1 MKRKYPQSALRLS
14 RISTP
19 SPSSSAEFQKQGIPV
34 IWRPLHEAS
43 NGYFWWGKDAASY
56 KWLWN
61 LLYTRQTKYHKL
73 SNLIWVWSAQNA
85 GWYVGD
91 AKCDIISV
99 DIYDKGSSSGNVNSL
114 MFLQKISKKKPCAIT
129 ECGNFPS
136 IQSIADQKAMW
147 SFIAQWGGNF
157 LMKEDGSL
165 SEEYNTKDSLQ
176 EMYNNNRT
184 VTKDK
189 LPDFSKLR
197 EQVKKQEEERAKT
210 ETTTSAAPA
219 ETTAQSSA
227 QSSQPAQTTAPNA

>member
-1 MKRKYPQSALRLS
+1 
-14 RISTP
+14 
-19 SPSSSAEFQKQGIPV
+19 
-34 IWRPLHEAS
+34 
-43 NGYFWWGKDAASY
+43 
-56 KWLWN
+56 
-61 LLYTRQTKYHKL
+61 
-73 SNLIWVWSAQNA
+73 
-85 GWYVGD
+85 
-91 AKCDIISV
+91 
-99 DIYDKGSSSGNVNSL
+99 